1 MPTERESASNIGP
14 VTWDNSGSSDRDAAP
29 KFVSFVFSTFSAPSL
44 LLIPLCMSVFEAG
57 TVQEQLRPHLK
68 DVKSK
73 FKTWDNKVK
82 DHVDSWIKIYPSEF
96 HGENSQIRLQLTFE
110 ANVVEYVSLMYTESR
125 HHGNSKASGP
135 KTLPKGFPVLG
146 PRFMPPS
153 LLEAKKRSPANI
165 QPTPLYM
172 RPLNVV
178 HPFYYNNFSCPQCDS
193 TDIKWD
199 SWTGGGARGVVHGV
213 RREERAIGYQLRC
226 NECKRKYGQGGS
238 EAGAKGPDNEKLGYS
253 FATTNPKFWARRQHW
268 EIPRGVP
275 IFFHRCALTRELF
288 DLIVELRPSTT
299 SGKLAENIK
308 QLHLLEYKQR
318 ELEYLEAFR
327 TRFIPTLNFGAT
339 AIPLQEFSAPHDTS
353 GYNDESITDDLITDT
368 FIEFTD
374 RTRAAECS
382 KYLRTLTAI
391 CINLDNTF
399 KVAKKATV
407 VNSSNERSKLM
418 KGGVLSVLNELN
430 QIICWRFCQSESTRE
445 IVELLE
451 GLKRRFALLGVDDP
465 EMVTVDNCC
474 HVRSGILQVFPLIK
488 VLLDVHHLL
497 MRYGAVILN
506 GTRNPRRAEV
516 MKDLRNSIIK
526 ESANKDS
533 PARYWTQ
540 SEQEA
545 RLSDAFTKWVTRG
558 GVWSAAA
565 HNVHNAQLSHVHRGC
580 LARPRDDIAS
590 DGSRIEGSHKGWNSL
605 QRSVASGLK
614 LQTSLGHDFVLRR
627 NIRVALDGKTK
638 YDDPFVKSTFGSHH
652 IGLVDHNASLWNA
665 LLTPGGVLSQRPRLV
680 DVPSEEKFG
689 IVPSAHA
696 DTFDGLFLIKPEP
709 EDEDVDSMGLEDVY
723 SEQPGEMY
731 THHRAILIEELN
743 LDPKL
748 FDQPLDVGLSLPQPK
763 QIRESEAENLE
774 AVTPISSV
782 SIAQPRNSDIAMM
795 DIGLSVSAGPIR
807 STGQKRK
814 QSDQDDLAVQIP
826 TIDTA
831 SDTKPQTKK
840 PRIDKPVY
848 PIFAAHPGPAA
859 SQMPL
864 SSTPNI
870 SSGSNST
877 SYCVPTTIATPS
889 VQLSVEELNKP
900 LPLPDGTASKLT
912 PSQLLFQTGTG
923 INPRTLQ
930 IAYGAEFYAFMDLR
944 LQRQWK
950 TFEMT
955 PKRWAADTELYND
968 KLRLLTGGSTSYK
981 HPRALVDKLAEIEP
995 KIIHRIQD
1003 DNYKLKSGKTA
1014 YWKKHCDAVSLVKV
1028 EPGEKAASTSAR
1040 KPQTCTRCKTLKYPG
1055 PSGSPEN
1062 HKKLFCS
1069 DGFRP
1074 TLTGETVAPW
1084 PLPPGVFSAGIRF
1097 HPRVLLAHVRE
1108 VYTRLFVDKI
1118 KREDLSLEDD
1128 AFLRL
1133 LDSRVVIVPAS
1144 DDDKLRGAVLFKMF
1158 ATFSIPASD
1167 TFPDDLII
1175 DYNGSKHLF
1184 INSLRGSPLPAQN

>member
-1 MPTERESASNIGP
+1 
-14 VTWDNSGSSDRDAAP
+14 
-29 KFVSFVFSTFSAPSL
+29 
-44 LLIPLCMSVFEAG
+44 MSVFEAA

-68 DVKSK
+68 EAKSK
-73 FKTWDNKVK
+73 FKTWDSKVK
-82 DHVDSWIKIYPSEF
+82 DHVESWIKSYPSEF
-96 HGENSQIRLQLTFE
+96 RSEDSQIRLQLTFE
-110 ANVVEYVSLMYTESR
+110 ANIVEYVSLMYTESR
-125 HHGNSKASGP
+125 HHGNSKATGP
-135 KTLPKGFPVLG
+135 KTLPKGFPMLG
-146 PRFMPPS
+146 PRFVPPS
-153 LLEAKKRSPANI
+153 LLEAKKRSPAKIEPNS
-165 QPTPLYM
+165 LYM

-178 HPFYYNNFSCPQCDS
+178 HPFYYDNLCCPQCDS
-193 TDIKWD
+193 ADIKWD
-199 SWTGGGARGVVHGV
+199 SWTGGGPRGQVHGV
-213 RREERAIGYQLRC
+213 RCEERAIGYQLRC
-226 NECKRKYGQGGS
+226 DACKKRYGQGGS

-253 FATTNPKFWARRQHW
+253 FATTNPKFWAKRQHW

-275 IFFHRCALTRELF
+275 IFFYRCALTRELF

-308 QLHLLEYKQR
+308 QLHLLEHKQR

-327 TRFIPTLNFGAT
+327 TRFKPAFNFGSADPN
-339 AIPLQEFSAPHDTS
+339 PLQDFSAPYDAS

-374 RTRAAECS
+374 RTRAVECS
-382 KYLRTLTAI
+382 KYLRTLKAI
-391 CINLDNTF
+391 CINLDHTF

-407 VNSSNERSKLM
+407 VDSSNERSKLM
-418 KGGVLSVLNELN
+418 KGGVLSVLNEVN
-430 QIICWRFCQSESTRE
+430 QIISWRFCQSESTKE

-451 GLKRRFALLGVDDP
+451 GLKNRFALLGVDDP

-474 HVRSGILQVFPLIK
+474 HVRSGILEVFPQIK
-488 VLLDVHHLL
+488 VLLDVHHFM
-497 MRYGAVILN
+497 MRYGAVVLN

-516 MKDLRNSIIK
+516 MKDLRNAIIK
-526 ESANKDS
+526 EPANKDA

-565 HNVHNAQLSHVHRGC
+565 QNVHIAQLNHVRRGC

-590 DGSRIEGSHKGWNSL
+590 DGSRIEGSHKHWNSL

-614 LQTSLGHDFVLRR
+614 LQMSLGHDHVLRR
-627 NIRVALDGKTK
+627 NIRVALTGKTK

-665 LLTPGGVLSQRPRLV
+665 LLTPGSVLSQRPRLV

-709 EDEDVDSMGLEDVY
+709 DDEDVDSMGLEDVDF
-723 SEQPGEMY
+723 EQPGETY
-731 THHRAILIEELN
+731 THHRAILIEELS

-748 FDQPLDVGLSLPQPK
+748 FDQPLDVALSLPQPK
-763 QIRESEAENLE
+763 QELPLNSASTGTFSSSTSTVGLQIGESEAENLE
-774 AVTPISSV
+774 TVTPISSV
-782 SIAQPRNSDIAMM
+782 SIAQPRNSDVAMT
-795 DIGLSVSAGPIR
+795 DISLSVSVPIR
-807 STGQKRK
+807 STANTSIQGQKRK
-814 QSDQDDLAVQIP
+814 ESDQDSDDLVIRT
-826 TIDTA
+826 TILDNN
-831 SDTKPQTKK
+831 SDTIPQAKK
-840 PRIDKPVY
+840 ARIDKPVY
-848 PIFAAHPGPAA
+848 PIFAARGAAA
-859 SQMPL
+859 SSEP
-864 SSTPNI
+864 STSIIP
-870 SSGSNST
+870 SGSNNI
-877 SYCVPTTIATPS
+877 SYSVPTTNPTPS

-900 LPLPDGTASKLT
+900 LPLPDGTANKLT

-923 INPRTLQ
+923 IDPRTLQ
-930 IAYGAEFYAFMDLR
+930 ITYGAEFYVFMDLR

-968 KLRLLTGGSTSYK
+968 KLRLLPGGSTSYK

-1003 DNYKLKSGKTA
+1003 DNYKSKSGKTA
-1014 YWKKHCDAVSLVKV
+1014 YWKRHCDAVSLVKV

-1040 KPQTCTRCKTLKYPG
+1040 KPQTCSRCKTLKYPG

-1084 PLPPGVFSAGIRF
+1084 PLPPGIFSAGIYF

-1133 LDSRVVIVPAS
+1133 LDSRVVIVPSSVPSS

-1158 ATFSIPASD
+1158 ATFSIPATD

-1184 INSLRGSPLPAQN
+1184 INSLRGSPLPAQK

>member
-1 MPTERESASNIGP
+1 MS
-14 VTWDNSGSSDRDAAP
+14 
-29 KFVSFVFSTFSAPSL
+29 
-44 LLIPLCMSVFEAG
+44 SVFEVA
-57 TVQEQLRPHLK
+57 TIQEQLRPHLK
-68 DVKSK
+68 DAKTKLKS
-73 FKTWDNKVK
+73 WDTKVA
-82 DHVDSWIKIYPSEF
+82 DHVASWIKAAPAESR
-96 HGENSQIRLQLTFE
+96 GEDSQTRLQLTFE
-110 ANVVEYVSLMYTESR
+110 ANVVEYVALMYTESR
-125 HHGNSKASGP
+125 HHGNSKSTGP
-135 KTLPKGFPVLG
+135 KILPKGFPILG
-146 PRFMPPS
+146 PRFVPPS
-153 LLEAKKRSPANI
+153 LLEARKRTPANI
-165 QPTPLYM
+165 QPQSLYI

-178 HPFYYNNFSCPQCDS
+178 HPFYYDDFCCPQCDS

-213 RREERAIGYQLRC
+213 RCEERAIGYQLRC
-226 NECKRKYGQGGS
+226 NECKKKYGQGGS

-253 FATTNPKFWARRQHW
+253 FATTNPKFWAKRQHW

-288 DLIVELRPSTT
+288 DLIIELRPSTT
-299 SGKLAENIK
+299 SE
-308 QLHLLEYKQR
+308 LHLLEYKQR
-318 ELEYLEAFR
+318 ELEYLEAYR
-327 TRFIPTLNFGAT
+327 TRFIPTFNFGSAT
-339 AIPLQEFSAPHDTS
+339 DPIQEFSAPYSID

-374 RTRAAECS
+374 RTRAVECS
-382 KYLRTLTAI
+382 KYLRTLKAI

-430 QIICWRFCQSESTRE
+430 QIICWRFCQSESTQE

-526 ESANKDS
+526 EPANKDS

-565 HNVHNAQLSHVHRGC
+565 HNVHNAQLNHVHRGC

-590 DGSRIEGSHKGWNSL
+590 DGSRIEGSHKGWNGL

-665 LLTPGGVLSQRPRLV
+665 LLTPGSVLSQRPRLV

-709 EDEDVDSMGLEDVY
+709 EDEDVDSMGLEDIY

-748 FDQPLDVGLSLPQPK
+748 FDQPLDVALSLPQPK
-763 QIRESEAENLE
+763 QELPLNSASTRTVSSSTSTVGLQIKQSEAENLE
-774 AVTPISSV
+774 TPTPIRSV
-782 SIAQPRNSDIAMM
+782 SIAQPRNSDIAMT
-795 DIGLSVSAGPIR
+795 DISLSVDVPIR
-807 STGQKRK
+807 STANTSIQGQKRK
-814 QSDQDDLAVQIP
+814 ESDQDSDDLVIRT
-826 TIDTA
+826 TILDNN
-831 SDTKPQTKK
+831 SDTIPQTKK
-840 PRIDKPVY
+840 ARIDKPVY
-848 PIFAAHPGPAA
+848 PIFAALRAAA
-859 SQMPL
+859 SSEP
-864 SSTPNI
+864 STSIIP
-870 SSGSNST
+870 SGSNNTPYS
-877 SYCVPTTIATPS
+877 VPTTDPTPS

-900 LPLPDGTASKLT
+900 LPLPDGTVNKLT

-968 KLRLLTGGSTSYK
+968 KLRLLPGGSTSYK

-1003 DNYKLKSGKTA
+1003 DNYKSKCGKTA

-1055 PSGSPEN
+1055 SSGSPEN

-1084 PLPPGVFSAGIRF
+1084 PLPPGVFSAGIHF

-1133 LDSRVVIVPAS
+1133 LDSRVVIVTGS

-1158 ATFSIPASD
+1158 ATFSIPATD
-1167 TFPDDLII
+1167 TF
-1175 DYNGSKHLF
+1175 HLYY
-1184 INSLRGSPLPAQN
+1184 PPQY